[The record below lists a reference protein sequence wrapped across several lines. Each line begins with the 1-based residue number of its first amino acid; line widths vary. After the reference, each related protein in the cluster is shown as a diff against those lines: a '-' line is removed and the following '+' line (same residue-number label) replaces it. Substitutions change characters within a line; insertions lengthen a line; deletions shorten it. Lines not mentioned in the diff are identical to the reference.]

1 MTLLAVVAGLKID
14 TNRKYILE
22 SFNFAMLSWFLL
34 KCALKITGIELETLA
49 DINLLD
55 NYENCVRG
63 GITRVI
69 RHYAE
74 ANIKYM
80 YDYDKSKKRTNMKC

>member
-1 MTLLAVVAGLKID
+1 
-14 TNRKYILE
+14 
-22 SFNFAMLSWFLL
+22 MLSWFLL

-55 NYENCVRG
+55 NYEKCVRG

-80 YDYDKSKKRTNMKC
+80 YDYDKSKKRTNMKY